1 MKDRT
6 VFVSQQ
12 LKVPIVPNFITV
24 DGKFVQ
30 PGTPGHPQELPKI
43 DIKDL
48 NDATLEAIADAWK
61 DALLESARARR
72 NAKPQP
78 TPR

>member
-1 MKDRT
+1 VTNRT
-6 VFVSQQ
+6 VFISQQ
-12 LKVPIVPNFITV
+12 LKVPTVPNFITV

-30 PGTPGHPQELPKI
+30 PGNPGPLQELPKI

-48 NDATLEAIADAWK
+48 ADGTLEAIADAWK
-61 DALLESARARR
+61 IALLETAKERR
-72 NAKPQP
+72 NYKPQP